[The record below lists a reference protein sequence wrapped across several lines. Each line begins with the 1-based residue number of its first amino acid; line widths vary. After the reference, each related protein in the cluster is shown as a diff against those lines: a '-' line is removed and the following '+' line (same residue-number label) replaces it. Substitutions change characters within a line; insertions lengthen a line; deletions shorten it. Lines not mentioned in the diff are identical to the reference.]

1 MSTILSFV
9 DTGEFQLS
17 SQISHQLRR
26 AHQRAGAIFSAALD
40 DPQLTLTQWAAL
52 VALTEEGPQSQN
64 RLGRFAH
71 MDPATTQG
79 VVLRLLERGLVERR
93 DDPNDRRRA
102 IISLNETGRELVERL
117 TPAAIEANERTLEPL
132 SREERAVFLRLLS
145 RLM

>member
-1 MSTILSFV
+1 MSTTLSLV
-9 DTGEFQLS
+9 ERAEFRLS
-17 SQISHQLRR
+17 AQISHLLRR
-26 AHQRAGAIFSAALD
+26 AHQRAGAIFGASLD
-40 DPQLTLTQWAAL
+40 DPQLTVTQWAAL

-64 RLGRFAH
+64 RLGRLAH

-93 DDPNDRRRA
+93 DDPKDRRRA
-102 IISLNETGRELVERL
+102 IVSLNDSGRELVERL
-117 TPAAIEANERTLEPL
+117 TASAIEANDRTLEPL

>member
-1 MSTILSFV
+1 MSSTLSLV
-9 DTGEFQLS
+9 ETGEFQLS

-26 AHQRAGAIFSAALD
+26 VHQRAGAIFVASLD
-40 DPQLTLTQWAAL
+40 DPQLTVTQWAAL

-64 RLGRFAH
+64 RLGRLAH

-79 VVLRLLERGLVERR
+79 VVLRLLERGLIERR
-93 DDPNDRRRA
+93 DDPNDRRRT
-102 IISLNETGRELVERL
+102 IISLNEPGRELVERL
-117 TPAAIEANERTLEPL
+117 TPSAIEANERTLEPL